1 MRYIENLIDKLG
13 YKKSKNLYYISDLDK
28 IKKDFS
34 SHIYRILVKELN
46 PYAIFCIENSQDI
59 SNTKIPFILFFDL
72 NSVDDFNS
80 LNIKLW
86 NAQIPVIAFCS
97 EENTIFYNGLYLND
111 KKLLQFKDETNFS
124 LLNISNEYFWKKNF
138 HKKNKNYKVLNQS
151 LLNNIEYITQK
162 IKDEYKITFA
172 TKLILRIIF
181 IRFLID
187 RNVDLEYKYLSNNES
202 KYEEFYNIIKDR
214 KKLYDLFKYLKY
226 KFNGNLFELEEDEN
240 NTNIGDQVFILLERF
255 ISGNEEI
262 SKNQKSFFP
271 LYDFNIIPTEL
282 ISNIYEILLG
292 SYNQKKDKAF
302 YTPNYLVAYILNNT
316 VSIFLSNKKECK
328 ILDPSCGSGI
338 FLIESYRRIIEKNL
352 PNNGYFDNVEKL
364 EYLFKNNI
372 FGIDINPE
380 AINITIFS
388 IYLIMFDYIEPKS
401 LSNVK
406 LPNIINKNIYIA
418 DFFNDDQLN
427 DLFSQNKLKDL
438 KNIDFDFIIGNPPW
452 GKSESKHL
460 EYCKDNNYPCS
471 NNEISRSFIYRS
483 KEYSNKDTICCF
495 VLPSKLFYNQ
505 DKNNCLYNSPAKEYR
520 RWILKNTIINNII
533 ELSSVR
539 KMIFK
544 NAISP
549 ASIMIYK
556 HNYSNQNVLNNKIT
570 YISIKP
576 NLFFDIFNIIL
587 IENNDIKK
595 IKQSFLL
602 NDDWKW
608 KAIVYGTIW
617 DINLIDDLA
626 KNYRTIEKIIAEKN
640 IIHGTGVGIKGHNE
654 KSSKH
659 LIGKKYIEPKNNI
672 DHFYLY
678 LDDQILFNYE
688 TVHRPREKELFITP
702 AKYCFLKKGINT
714 NNFKMRAVYSCI
726 EDNEG
731 IVFND
736 DIHAFKMDAFNN
748 DNTLLVLTGLF
759 NSSFYSYMNLLK
771 GSSLGIEREQRFIDE
786 IILFP
791 YPNEDY
797 EQKIAKKVIEIQNCV
812 NNSFFNF
819 REEIQ
824 NKTEELD
831 NIIFE
836 AFNLENN
843 EFVKYVIDIQI
854 DMLTKKEN
862 INKKVNK
869 TELKKY
875 ANYFINYFKPIY
887 SKLDKYIGITFYQ
900 NQYFTIFEI
909 IESNIRVDEIKF
921 EQISENDLIKNFFIK
936 ISFDKIND
944 LFFSMKNV
952 MNFEPNSF
960 FIVKTNEYKNWH
972 PACAI
977 MDLSNVIDYAM
988 TGDNK

>member
-13 YKKSKNLYYISDLDK
+13 YKESENLYYISNLDK

-46 PYAIFCIENSQDI
+46 PYAIFCIENSQDR

-86 NAQIPVIAFCS
+86 NAQIPVVAFCS

-202 KYEEFYNIIKDR
+202 KYEKFYNIIKDR

-240 NTNIGDQVFILLERF
+240 NTNIDDQVFILLERF

-380 AINITIFS
+380 AINVTIFS

-406 LPNIINKNIYIA
+406 LPNIINKNIYVS
-418 DFFNDDQLN
+418 DFF
-427 DLFSQNKLKDL
+427 FFFINKLK
-438 KNIDFDFIIGNPPW
+438 KNNFDFILGNPPW
-452 GKSESKHL
+452 GESGSKHL
-460 EYCKDNNYPCS
+460 EYCKHNNYPYD
-471 NNEISRSFIYRS
+471 NNEISRNFVYRA
-483 KEYSNKDTICCF
+483 KEYSDKNTVCCF
-495 VLPSKLFYNQ
+495 ILPSKLLYNQ
-505 DKNNCLYNSPAKEYR
+505 DKTTEYR
-520 RWILKNTIINNII
+520 KWILTNTKIGKVI
-533 ELSSVR
+533 ELSSIR
-539 KMIFK
+539 KLIFNK
-544 NAISP
+544 ATAP
-549 ASIMIYK
+549 ASIMIY
-556 HNYSNQNVLNNKIT
+556 HYTCDNVLDNKIT
-570 YISIKP
+570 HITVKENLFFKLFNSIFIEKNDIKYVKQSLLLNEDWVWKTLVYGTSFDVNIINKLYKNYISIK
-576 NLFFDIFNIIL
+576 DILKNNKDIIYGAGISL
-587 IENNDIKK
+587 EKK
-595 IKQSFLL
+595 P
-602 NDDWKW
+602 
-608 KAIVYGTIW
+608 
-617 DINLIDDLA
+617 
-626 KNYRTIEKIIAEKN
+626 R
-640 IIHGTGVGIKGHNE
+640 

-659 LIGKKYIEPKNNI
+659 LIGKPYINSKEDIN
-672 DHFYLY
+672 HFYINLNLNNKFNIEY
-678 LDDQILFNYE
+678 LHRISNENLFN
-688 TVHRPREKELFITP
+688 TP
-702 AKYCFLKKGINT
+702 SSYCFIRRGIDT
-714 NNFKMRAVYSCI
+714 NNLKMRSVYHYFRNEEGIIFNASISAFKSCI
-726 EDNEG
+726 E
-731 IVFND
+731 ND
-736 DIHAFKMDAFNN
+736 YR
-748 DNTLLVLTGLF
+748 LLTLTGLF

-771 GSSLGIEREQRFIDE
+771 GSSLGIERELMNMKE
-786 IILFP
+786 VLSFP
-791 YPNEDY
+791 YPNKDY
-797 EQKIAKKVIEIQNCV
+797 EEKIAKKVIEIQTCI
-812 NNSFFNF
+812 NNNFFNSN
-819 REEIQ
+819 EEIKS
-824 NKTEELD
+824 KTEELD

-836 AFNLENN
+836 AFDLKNN
-843 EFVKYVIDIQI
+843 EFIKYVIDIQI
-854 DMLTKKEN
+854 DRLTKKEN
-862 INKKVNK
+862 INKQVKK

-887 SKLDKYIGITFYQ
+887 AKLDKYICITFYQ
-900 NQYFTIFEI
+900 NKYFTIFEI
-909 IESNIRVDEIKF
+909 IESDIKVDEIKF

-936 ISFDKIND
+936 ISIDKISD
-944 LFFSMKNV
+944 LFFSIKNV
-952 MNFEPNSF
+952 MNFESNSF
-960 FIVKTNEYKNWH
+960 FIIKTNEYKNWH